1 MRRAVAGV
9 LLLAAIACR
18 ARPESPA
25 PSSSLARPT
34 PQVVEPGL
42 EFLDGTKDG
51 TPESGGTLYRRLA
64 GAPRTPQVVEPG
76 LEFLDGTKDGTP
88 ESGGTLYRRLA
99 GDPTTLN
106 AVLQSGVFE
115 AQ

>member
-18 ARPESPA
+18 ARQESPA
-25 PSSSLARPT
+25 PSPSLARPT

-64 GAPRTPQVVEPG
+64 GE
-76 LEFLDGTKDGTP
+76 
-88 ESGGTLYRRLA
+88 
-99 GDPTTLN
+99 PTTLN
-106 AVLQSGVFE
+106 AVLQSGGFE
-115 AQ
+115 AQGLQYVQRNLFCFSRAAK